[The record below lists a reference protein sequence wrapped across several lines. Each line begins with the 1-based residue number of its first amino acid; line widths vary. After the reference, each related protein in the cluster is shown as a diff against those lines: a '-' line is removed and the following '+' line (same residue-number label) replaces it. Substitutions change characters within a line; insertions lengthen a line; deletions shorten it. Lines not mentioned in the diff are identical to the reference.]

1 MSIYIN
7 GYAISSIKG
16 TSLTKNE
23 ADTAINGYQLN
34 AVKEDADYGQ
44 WVNSM
49 AIIKDFEQGVFIETE
64 YRIAE
69 ASLQALSIKTGAVLY
84 LCYYES
90 LGCYG
95 CIYYLQG
102 KKVLD
107 RITVATGNIQ
117 DGIKGNEF
125 DGHPTQGLIQ
135 QLFTRLTGSTLEQ
148 AEATTGAT
156 FYFVPTTIKQ

>member
-7 GYAISSIKG
+7 GYAISNINEA
-16 TSLTKNE
+16 SLTKSE
-23 ADTAINGYQLN
+23 DDTAIDGYSLN

-49 AIIKDFEQGVFIETE
+49 AVVKDLAGGVFIETE

-69 ASLQALSIKTGAVLY
+69 ASLQALSIKTGAAMY

-125 DGHPTQGLIQ
+125 EGHPTQGLIQ
-135 QLFTRLTGSTLEQ
+135 QLFTRLTGSTL
-148 AEATTGAT
+148 AAAGKTTGTT
-156 FYFVPTTIKQ
+156 FYFEPTTIKQ

>member
-7 GYAISSIKG
+7 GYAISSING
-16 TSLTKNE
+16 ASLTKNE
-23 ADTAINGYQLN
+23 AEAAFNGYILN

-49 AIIKDFEQGVFIETE
+49 AIVKDFEQGVFIETE
-64 YRIAE
+64 YRVAE
-69 ASLQALSIKTGAVLY
+69 ASLQALSVKAGAVLY
-84 LCYYES
+84 LCYYEAM
-90 LGCYG
+90 GCYG

-107 RITVATGNIQ
+107 RITVATGDIQ

-125 DGHPTQGLIQ
+125 DGHPTVALIE
-135 QLFTRLTGSTLEQ
+135 QLFVRLTGSSLAAAAQ
-148 AEATTGAT
+148 AAGAT
-156 FYFVPTTIKQ
+156 FYFEPTTIKQ